1 MIADVHVW
9 DNASSDRTPALL
21 DACAAA
27 WPWLHVYRSSV
38 NVHHGPA
45 LDALL
50 RDCCRSEWVLL
61 LDADTEVRRSFGA
74 ALAGIDVGDAV
85 FVGQIHP
92 QMPHLYA
99 YLAHLLVHRAR
110 YRELPAFRHHGAP
123 GVDFFRFVEHERRP
137 FVRFR
142 WCDYVHHFGQG
153 SLRRIARDGQREHEF
168 YEFARNEERL
178 KPSTPERIAH
188 ERALAA
194 TAPDL
199 ARRSSGGKRGGK
211 QCAARRSGRVA
222 RFRCCR
228 RRRTARSGA
237 EWLDEAGTWI
247 RSPRL
252 AGRLRA
258 ARRMGLVQKSVEAFA
273 LARMVERLR
282 PRGVL
287 EVGTAHGGSFLLWA
301 RSAAPDAAL
310 VSVDAPPWELDD
322 PSEADKRQ
330 ALQRVASGGQ
340 SVTVIRGNS
349 HDPAV
354 RRRAG
359 DCFRERG
366 VDFLFIDGDHSR
378 AGVEADFRDYAP
390 LVRPGGIV
398 ALHDIHPHSQGWGGE
413 VPGFWREIRDR
424 YRHTELIADPRQD
437 GFGIGV
443 IWV

>member
-1 MIADVHVW
+1 M
-9 DNASSDRTPALL
+9 
-21 DACAAA
+21 
-27 WPWLHVYRSSV
+27 RSS
-38 NVHHGPA
+38 
-45 LDALL
+45 

-74 ALAGIDVGDAV
+74 ALAGIDAGDAV

-110 YRELPAFRHHGAP
+110 YRELPPFRHHGAP
-123 GVDFFRFVEHERRP
+123 GVDFFRTVEDERRP

-188 ERALAA
+188 ERALEQRLLTWLDARPAGNAA
-194 TAPDL
+194 GNNVRPAGQASRPLPLLPAPP
-199 ARRSSGGKRGGK
+199 
-211 QCAARRSGRVA
+211 
-222 RFRCCR
+222 
-228 RRRTARSGA
+228 RRTIGTQ
-237 EWLDEAGTWI
+237 WLDEAGTWI

-413 VPGFWREIRDR
+413 VPGFWRAIRDR